1 MVMMELAMMMV
12 TTMTMI
18 IVKIVMMLLPM
29 LLGTVD
35 TVSYSVILRWRL

>member
-1 MVMMELAMMMV
+1 MMMVMMELAMV
-12 TTMTMI
+12 IMI
-18 IVKIVMMLLPM
+18 IVKIVMMPLPM